1 MSCASRPPEALL
13 LGVAPLLPGLLLMLL
28 LLLLLLLLMLA
39 LAMVVAWEPA
49 LEVRAGP
56 GVECVREPRV
66 VLGGPE
72 MLVVLIVGVGFVGV
86 EAVDFT
92 TLLLLFLLLLLLVLV
107 VPLGVP
113 LVVPLVVPLLVLGGP
128 LVVAGGPRV
137 PLGVAVLV
145 PLVVAV
151 EERLSPPPPLEFST
165 NILNTSSFPQ
175 GCRRRVNPK
184 PYKNP
189 HGIYIPHNTP

>member
-1 MSCASRPPEALL
+1 M

-92 TLLLLFLLLLLLVLV
+92 TLLLLFLLLLLLLVL

-113 LVVPLVVPLLVLGGP
+113 LGVPLVVPLLVLGGP

>member
-1 MSCASRPPEALL
+1 M

-28 LLLLLLLLMLA
+28 LLLLLLLLMLV
-39 LAMVVAWEPA
+39 LVMVVAWELG

-86 EAVDFT
+86 EAVVFT
-92 TLLLLFLLLLLLVLV
+92 TPLLLFLLLLVPLV
-107 VPLGVP
+107 VPLAVP
-113 LVVPLVVPLLVLGGP
+113 LVVPLVVLGGP
-128 LVVAGGPRV
+128 LVVVGGPRV
-137 PLGVAVLV
+137 PLGVAFLV

-151 EERLSPPPPLEFST
+151 EERPSPPPPLEFST
-165 NILNTSSFPQ
+165 NILNTSAGERGSW
-175 GCRRRVNPK
+175 G
-184 PYKNP
+184 
-189 HGIYIPHNTP
+189 